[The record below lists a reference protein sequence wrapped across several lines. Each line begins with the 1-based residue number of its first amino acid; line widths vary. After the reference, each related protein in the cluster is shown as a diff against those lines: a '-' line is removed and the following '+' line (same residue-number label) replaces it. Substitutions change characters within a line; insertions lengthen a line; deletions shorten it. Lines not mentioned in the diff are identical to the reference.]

1 MKKDIK
7 ALYAEKLHHVKEMF
21 SLNKEEEEIMNQY
34 IDNIIVEFQ
43 DVHEKILN
51 KDNFVNL
58 IKVVNTIIEEEITD
72 GQRKT

>member
-1 MKKDIK
+1 MKKDYK
-7 ALYAEKLHHVKEMF
+7 AIYAKDLHSIKEMF
-21 SLNKEEEEIMNQY
+21 NLNKEEEEILNQY

-58 IKVVNTIIEEEITD
+58 IKVIDTIIEEEIKD
-72 GQRKT
+72 GKRKT